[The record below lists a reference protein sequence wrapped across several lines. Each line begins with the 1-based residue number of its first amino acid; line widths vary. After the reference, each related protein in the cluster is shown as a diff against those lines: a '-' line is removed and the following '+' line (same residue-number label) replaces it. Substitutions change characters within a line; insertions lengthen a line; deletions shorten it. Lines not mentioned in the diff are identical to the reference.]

1 MKVSIIGAGNVGGL
15 SAMRLAQEAIGDIVL
30 VDIAKGLAQ
39 GKAFDCEDA
48 RAILKQ
54 GYHIAGTDDINQIK
68 NSDIIVVTA
77 GLARKPGM
85 TREGLLAKNSQTLK
99 AVCLKI
105 KELASESILIVVTNP
120 LDIMTYLALKVTN
133 FSPSKVLGMGLT
145 LDAARFSNQIS
156 HELKVSPVDIESCV
170 IGAHGAAM
178 LPLSR
183 FTNIKG
189 VPLEQFLDQMRIKQL
204 RDKTINRGK
213 EIVTLLGSGSAYFA
227 PSAAIA
233 SIVKIIA
240 GDQKRTQGVCA
251 YLDGEYGLKD
261 ICIGVPCRLGRKG
274 IEEIIEL
281 DLIKEEKEALKEAA
295 DSLRQQYKH
304 LPL

>member
-1 MKVSIIGAGNVGGL
+1 
-15 SAMRLAQEAIGDIVL
+15 MRLAQEGIGDIVL
-30 VDIAKGLAQ
+30 VDIAEGLAQ

-54 GYHIAGTDDINQIK
+54 GYHIAGTDDIRQIK
-68 NSDIIVVTA
+68 NSDIVVVTA

-85 TREGLLAKNSQTLK
+85 TREGLLAKNSQILK

-133 FSPSKVLGMGLT
+133 FSPSRVMGMGLT

-156 HELKVSPVDIESCV
+156 KELKVSPVEIKSCV
-170 IGAHGAAM
+170 IGAHGDGM

-189 VPLEQFLDQMRIKQL
+189 VPLDQFLDQMRIKQL
-204 RDKTINRGK
+204 RDKTVNRGK

-281 DLIKEEKEALKEAA
+281 DLIKGEKEALKEAA
-295 DSLRQQYKH
+295 DSLRQQYKQ

>member
-1 MKVSIIGAGNVGGL
+1 
-15 SAMRLAQEAIGDIVL
+15 MRLAQEAIGDIVL
-30 VDIAKGLAQ
+30 VDIAKGIAQ
-39 GKAFDCEDA
+39 GKAFDLEDA
-48 RAILKQ
+48 RSILKQ
-54 GYHIAGTDDINQIK
+54 GYHIVGTDDISQIR
-68 NSDIIVVTA
+68 NSDIVVVTA

-85 TREGLLAKNSQTLK
+85 TREGLLAKNSQILK
-99 AVCLKI
+99 EVCLKI

-133 FSPSKVLGMGLT
+133 FSPSKVLGMGLV

-156 HELKVSPVDIESCV
+156 HELKVSPVEIESCV

-183 FTNIKG
+183 FTKIKG
-189 VPLEQFLDQMRIKQL
+189 VPLDQFLDHMKITQL

-233 SIVKIIA
+233 SLVRIIA

-251 YLDGEYGLKD
+251 YLDGKYGLKD
-261 ICIGVPCRLGRKG
+261 VCIGVPCRLGREG

-281 DLIKEEKEALKEAA
+281 ELINEEREALKEAA
-295 DSLRQQYKH
+295 NSLRQQYKQ

>member
-15 SAMRLAQEAIGDIVL
+15 SAMRLAEDGVGDIVL
-30 VDIAKGLAQ
+30 VDIAKGIAP
-39 GKAFDCEDA
+39 GKACDLEDA
-48 RAILKQ
+48 RSILKQ
-54 GYHIAGTDDINQIK
+54 GYHIVGTDDISQIK
-68 NSDIIVVTA
+68 DSDIIVVTA

-85 TREGLLAKNSQTLK
+85 TREGLLAKNSQILK

-105 KELASESILIVVTNP
+105 KELASESILIIVTNP

-133 FSPSKVLGMGLT
+133 FAPSKVLGMGLT

-156 HELKVSPVDIESCV
+156 HELKVSPVEIESCV

-183 FTNIKG
+183 FTHIKG
-189 VPLEQFLDQMRIKQL
+189 VPLDQFLDHMKIIQL
-204 RDKTINRGK
+204 RDKTIDRGK
-213 EIVTLLGSGSAYFA
+213 EIVSLLGSGSAYFA

-233 SIVKIIA
+233 SLVRIIA

-251 YLDGEYGLKD
+251 YLSGKYGLKD
-261 ICIGVPCRLGRKG
+261 VCIGVPCRLGRGG

-295 DSLRQQYKH
+295 NSLRQQYKD